1 MKKNTTYL
9 FILLA
14 LLLSFF
20 VANSVFARLNI
31 GQDLGASIARK
42 SGFDVT
48 GTDETRVATNVGRVI
63 NLALQ
68 FIGTLF
74 FALMFYAGF
83 LYLTAR
89 GEDEKV
95 TKSITTI
102 RMAIIGIVITTG
114 AYTITNF
121 VVPQFVK
128 RATGEGKT
136 TTQGATQDPIIG
148 CCLLEKED
156 PKSDYN
162 FDAVYKTIPYVRES
176 ECESYWGGC
185 AQKEGAYKGATDCE
199 YVTIRESQC
208 LNFQRLHKASEK
220 EDRGGLL

>member
-20 VANSVFARLNI
+20 VANSVFAQLNI

-48 GTDETRVATNVGRVI
+48 GTDETRVATNIGRVI

-128 RATGEGKT
+128 RATGEGKSS
-136 TTQGATQDPIIG
+136 AQDPIIG
-148 CCLLEKED
+148 CCLLEKFD
-156 PKSDYN
+156 PKAVIDTTS
-162 FDAVYKTIPYVRES
+162 VYKTIPYVKES
-176 ECESYWGGC
+176 NCESYWGGC
-185 AQKEGAYKGATDCE
+185 ASKTKQDNPDALDCE

-208 LNFQRLHKASEK
+208 LNFQRLNKASETK
-220 EDRGGLL
+220 GTGGLL